1 MFLHRTRR
9 ITSLIVLSKEKKRK
23 EKVLIIVFQKKIL
36 NSNFCWMSESLQV
49 INYESLSAC
58 VIWLILM
65 AISIYLIS

>member
-36 NSNFCWMSESLQV
+36 NSNFC
-49 INYESLSAC
+49 
-58 VIWLILM
+58 
-65 AISIYLIS
+65 